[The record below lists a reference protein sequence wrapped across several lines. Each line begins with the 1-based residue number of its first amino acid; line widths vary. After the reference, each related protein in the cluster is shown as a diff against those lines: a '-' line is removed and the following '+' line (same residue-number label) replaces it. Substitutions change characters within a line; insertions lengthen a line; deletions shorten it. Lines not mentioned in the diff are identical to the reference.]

1 MGARQG
7 KGVSVTDT
15 VSRAGREM
23 EVCPQATHML
33 QAGP

>member
-7 KGVSVTDT
+7 EGVSGTDT

-23 EVCPQATHML
+23 EATHML

>member
-7 KGVSVTDT
+7 EGVSGT

-23 EVCPQATHML
+23 EATHML